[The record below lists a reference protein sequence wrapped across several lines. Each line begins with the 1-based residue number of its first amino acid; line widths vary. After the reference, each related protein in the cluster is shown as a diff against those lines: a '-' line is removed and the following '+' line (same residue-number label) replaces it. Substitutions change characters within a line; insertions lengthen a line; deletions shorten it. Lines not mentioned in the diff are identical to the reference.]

1 MPQIQVTI
9 NGRQYSVACEDGE
22 EAHVGRLAR
31 YIEQKVAGLVSAV
44 GQVGDARLLLMA
56 SLLIADELSEAE
68 EALEQSSHGAGA
80 GESSGSRLAA
90 AEDAAAA
97 RTIEQL
103 AGRIEAI
110 AARLEG
116 D

>member
-1 MPQIQVTI
+1 MGQIQVTI
-9 NGRQYSVACEDGE
+9 NSRAYSVSCEDGE

-31 YIEQKVAGLVSAV
+31 YIEQKVAGLVSSV

-56 SLLIADELSEAE
+56 SLMIADELSEAE
-68 EALEQSSHGAGA
+68 DALEQVAHGGGA
-80 GESSGSRLAA
+80 GEPAGSRLAA
-90 AEDAAAA
+90 AEETAAA
-97 RTIEQL
+97 RGIEQL
-103 AGRIEAI
+103 AARIESI